1 MTIKNN
7 FEISLDK
14 FINFALYDKK
24 KGYYMQKNPFGLK
37 GDFITAPNI
46 SRMFS
51 EMLAI
56 WILGF
61 WENLENPKK
70 INLVFTTGGYISAPT
85 IVASKLLKIPII
97 IHESNVVPGM
107 VTKYFGF
114 LCNYVLLGFKETNSY
129 LKNCKTIFT
138 GTPLREQFY
147 KFNTLPEW
155 VPKGKGPLLIV
166 MGGSQG
172 AKAINQ
178 IIYDS
183 LEFLMKKKFRIV
195 HIIGECNKYSF
206 NLKNSKNYV
215 QKKFTNEIAGL
226 IQNCDLV
233 ISRSGAG
240 TINEL
245 IETEK
250 PSILIPFPYSK
261 NDHQEKNA
269 LILAESGGS
278 VLMNQKTITKEVF
291 EETQER
297 IFKIKSKKGKK
308 YYEK

>member
-1 MTIKNN
+1 MSTFQI
-7 FEISLDK
+7 IR
-14 FINFALYDKK
+14 I
-24 KGYYMQKNPFGLK
+24 LK
-37 GDFITAPNI
+37 
-46 SRMFS
+46 
-51 EMLAI
+51 E
-56 WILGF
+56 
-61 WENLENPKK
+61 KK

-85 IVASKLLKIPII
+85 IIASKLLRIPII
-97 IHESNVVPGM
+97 IHESNVIPGM

-114 LCNYVLLGFKETNSY
+114 LCNYVLLGFKKTNSY

-147 KFNTLPEW
+147 KFNFLPEW
-155 VPKGKGPLLIV
+155 VPKGNGPLLIV

-178 IIYDS
+178 ILYDS

-195 HIIGECNKYSF
+195 HIIGEYNQNSF

-215 QKKFTNEIAGL
+215 QKKFTNEVAAL

-245 IETEK
+245 IETKK

-261 NDHQEKNA
+261 NNHQEKNA

-278 VLMNQKTITKEVF
+278 VLINQNKISKELF
-291 EETQER
+291 EETLER
-297 IFKIKSKKGKK
+297 IFRIKTKNGKS
-308 YYEK
+308 YYEILDLMKKNMENNHKIESKIGIKKIFNYFLKEF